1 MKKILGLVLVLM
13 LFVTVLA
20 FASNE
25 GESLPIGFALIGSA
39 RGGVAQASTI
49 VAIPTG
55 YSVVKLSCT
64 TSVGTVNTLAK
75 GRKGQILTIVSSAQT
90 GSDTI
95 VITPTLTYGFTT
107 ATIGVATTSVTLL
120 YVDVTFGWIVI
131 GNNGATIA

>member
-1 MKKILGLVLVLM
+1 MKKILGLILVLM
-13 LFVTVLA
+13 LFVTVA

-49 VAIPTG
+49 IAIPTG
-55 YSVVKLSCT
+55 YSIVKLSCT
-64 TSVGTVNTLAK
+64 TGVGTVNTLAK

-120 YVDVTFGWIVI
+120 YVDDTFGWIVI
-131 GNNGATIA
+131 GNNGATVA